1 MNATLTTCGQTAY
14 SRNGEPFAP
23 TDEEKLRYQ
32 LFGLP
37 PDVQAEE
44 GVEEKRVIRITSRR
58 QFALLYD
65 ILQRG
70 DVDKIEIG

>member
-1 MNATLTTCGQTAY
+1 MNATLTTNGPTKY
-14 SRNGEPFAP
+14 TLDGEPFTP
-23 TDEEKLRYQ
+23 TDEEMLRYQ

-44 GVEEKRVIRITSRR
+44 GVQEKRVIRVTSRR

-70 DVDKIEIG
+70 DVDKIEIE